1 MGFFDIFKKKQDSAA
16 ADIPESRQQQQEEL
30 SAGLEKTKTG
40 IFSKLARA
48 VAGRSTVDADL
59 LDDVEEVL
67 ITSDVGVE
75 TTVKIIRRIE
85 ERVARDKYMNT
96 SELQSILREEV
107 MSLME
112 ESHGSEKHF
121 GLDARQ
127 GEPYVVMV
135 VGVNGA
141 GKTTTIGK
149 LASRLKGEGKSVI
162 LGAADT
168 FRAAAVEQL
177 QSWADKLGIPI
188 YKGAPNQDPAS
199 VCYEAHTQAI
209 REGFQYLIC
218 DTAGRL
224 HTRHNLMEELSKIR
238 RTLAKQDAAAPHRT
252 LLVVDATTGAN
263 ALAQAREFH
272 KATPLDSV
280 IITKM
285 DGSGKGGVAVAIMD
299 EMHISPAFLG
309 TGEGAEDFEPF
320 NRDRYVDS
328 LL

>member
-1 MGFFDIFKKKQDSAA
+1 MAGFFKKLFTKFSRGSRIDWDELEADLVT
-16 ADIPESRQQQQEEL
+16 ADI
-30 SAGLEKTKTG
+30 G
-40 IFSKLARA
+40 
-48 VAGRSTVDADL
+48 
-59 LDDVEEVL
+59 
-67 ITSDVGVE
+67 
-75 TTVKIIRRIE
+75 IRR
-85 ERVARDKYMNT
+85 AMNIAD
-96 SELQSILREEV
+96 QLRE
-107 MSLME
+107 S
-112 ESHGSEKHF
+112 K
-121 GLDARQ
+121 GLDAENLVEATREVLRQ
-127 GEPYVVMV
+127 AFPATAPSLPAPPEGKPLVILV
-135 VGVNGA
+135 VGVNGT
-141 GKTTTIGK
+141 GKTTSAAK
-149 LASRLKGEGKSVI
+149 LGHLLQKQV
-162 LGAADT
+162 
-168 FRAAAVEQL
+168 

>member
-1 MGFFDIFKKKQDSAA
+1 MAGFFKKLFTKFSRSSRIDWEELEAELVA
-16 ADIPESRQQQQEEL
+16 ADI
-30 SAGLEKTKTG
+30 G
-40 IFSKLARA
+40 
-48 VAGRSTVDADL
+48 
-59 LDDVEEVL
+59 
-67 ITSDVGVE
+67 
-75 TTVKIIRRIE
+75 IRRAMGI
-85 ERVARDKYMNT
+85 ADQLK
-96 SELQSILREEV
+96 
-107 MSLME
+107 
-112 ESHGSEKHF
+112 ESK
-121 GLDARQ
+121 GLDAENLVESTR
-127 GEPYVVMV
+127 EVLRRAFPSTAPSLRVL
-135 VGVNGA
+135 
-141 GKTTTIGK
+141 
-149 LASRLKGEGKSVI
+149 LA
-162 LGAADT
+162 AADT

-177 QSWADKLGIPI
+177 QSWADKLNIPI
-188 YKGAPNQDPAS
+188 CKGAPGQDPAS

-238 RTLAKQDAAAPHRT
+238 RTLAKQDASAPHST

-299 EMHISPAFLG
+299 EMHISPSFLG

>member
-1 MGFFDIFKKKQDSAA
+1 MAGFFKKLFTKFSRGSRIDWDELEADLVT
-16 ADIPESRQQQQEEL
+16 ADI
-30 SAGLEKTKTG
+30 G
-40 IFSKLARA
+40 
-48 VAGRSTVDADL
+48 
-59 LDDVEEVL
+59 
-67 ITSDVGVE
+67 
-75 TTVKIIRRIE
+75 IRR
-85 ERVARDKYMNT
+85 AMNIAD
-96 SELQSILREEV
+96 QLRE
-107 MSLME
+107 S
-112 ESHGSEKHF
+112 K
-121 GLDARQ
+121 GLDAENLVEATREVLRQ
-127 GEPYVVMV
+127 AFPATAPSLPAPPEGKPLVILV
-135 VGVNGA
+135 VGVNGT
-141 GKTTTIGK
+141 GKTTTLGVLAGLDRPYRGK
-149 LASRLKGEGKSVI
+149 VLVSGAQLRQEGRKV
-162 LGAADT
+162 LFCAADT

>member
-1 MGFFDIFKKKQDSAA
+1 MAGFFKKLFTKFSRSSRIDWEELEAELVA
-16 ADIPESRQQQQEEL
+16 ADI
-30 SAGLEKTKTG
+30 G
-40 IFSKLARA
+40 
-48 VAGRSTVDADL
+48 
-59 LDDVEEVL
+59 
-67 ITSDVGVE
+67 
-75 TTVKIIRRIE
+75 IRRAMGI
-85 ERVARDKYMNT
+85 ADQLK
-96 SELQSILREEV
+96 
-107 MSLME
+107 
-112 ESHGSEKHF
+112 ESK
-121 GLDARQ
+121 GLDAENLVESTR
-127 GEPYVVMV
+127 EVLRRAFPSTAPSLPVPPEA
-135 VGVNGA
+135 NRWSFWSWA
-141 GKTTTIGK
+141 STAPGK
-149 LASRLKGEGKSVI
+149 LLLRSNWPICCKQGSRVL
-162 LGAADT
+162 LAAADT

-177 QSWADKLGIPI
+177 QSWADKLNIPI
-188 YKGAPNQDPAS
+188 CKGAPGQDPAS

-238 RTLAKQDAAAPHRT
+238 RTLAKQDASAPHST

-299 EMHISPAFLG
+299 EMHISPSFLG
-309 TGEGAEDFEPF
+309 TGEEAEDFEPF